1 MQKIPRRNRREGV
14 WLSAD
19 SRKGGWM
26 IRFPRTSSGCNSCY
40 KQGGFKTAMK
50 KLFLVNVVVLFAVS
64 FAMAQGNGNAYAPT
78 SDILG
83 AHQNNGR
90 GCAGCHQP
98 HSGARGSGQSTTA
111 ADSGD
116 VALWGQDVAVLYGQV
131 FQFGDKPA
139 PGRGIGFKETLPSS
153 MVGGI
158 SDAETGGL
166 LMCLSCH
173 DGSLTAVN
181 MMANQSYEQKIGV
194 LPSVYGSQPIPTL
207 LGAEGSGGTKGDYY
221 NDHPVGRE
229 AQIGADAVGCTTGC
243 SGLVFDPAASSGK
256 GGLTVTTGSQYATF
270 IANYGWPAL
279 APGRWS
285 NPYGVATNA
294 AGVKGA
300 FVVCTTCH
308 DQHVMNVYA
317 ASTASPIAGSAAG
330 TYRTFFFIRGPYN
343 VTANTGFANGGMA
356 SSTTQFCRQCHFGES
371 NEANGGSIPTLF

>member
-1 MQKIPRRNRREGV
+1 
-14 WLSAD
+14 
-19 SRKGGWM
+19 
-26 IRFPRTSSGCNSCY
+26 
-40 KQGGFKTAMK
+40 MK
-50 KLFLVNVVVLFAVS
+50 KFFLLTLVVLFALGV
-64 FAMAQGNGNAYAPT
+64 AMAQSYIPT
-78 SDILG
+78 TDVLG

-116 VALWGQDVAVLYGQV
+116 VALWGQDVAVLYGKV
-131 FQFGDKPA
+131 LQFGDKPSF
-139 PGRGIGFKETLPSS
+139 GIGFKETLPSS
-153 MVGGI
+153 MSGGI

-173 DGSLTAVN
+173 DGSVTPTN
-181 MMANQSYEQKIGV
+181 MMANQSYEQRIGV

-207 LGAEGSGGTKGDYY
+207 LGNEGNGGTKGDYY

-229 AQIGADAVGCTTGC
+229 AQIGADAETCTTGC
-243 SGLVFDPAASSGK
+243 TGLVFSPNAFGTGK
-256 GGLTVTTGSQYATF
+256 GGLGVTPGSLYANF
-270 IANYGWPAL
+270 VADYGWPAL

-285 NPYGVATNA
+285 NPYGVAANA
-294 AGVKGA
+294 KGVLGA

-308 DQHVMNVYA
+308 DQHVMNVYG
-317 ASTASPIAGSAAG
+317 ASTASPIAGNTTG

-343 VTANTGFANGGMA
+343 VTANGAIANGGQA

-371 NEANGGSIPTLF
+371 NEAYGGNIPTLF